1 MNIEEAKKIVDKLSV
16 DSDELWKIPM
26 IPAHKVKALLDT
38 LDQPKPEITH
48 PKIKKPTNIK
58 LGGLYYMPVLVTE
71 MSIFAGVPGTC
82 DVELEVEL
90 PNGNKMTSIL
100 DYFLNQGLIDLE

>member
-1 MNIEEAKKIVDKLSV
+1 
-16 DSDELWKIPM
+16 
-26 IPAHKVKALLDT
+26 
-38 LDQPKPEITH
+38 
-48 PKIKKPTNIK
+48 
-58 LGGLYYMPVLVTE
+58 

>member
-1 MNIEEAKKIVDKLSV
+1 MKIEEAKEKLYQLAFEDLNTNPGRLRLQDVYAIIDKIDL
-16 DSDELWKIPM
+16 P
-26 IPAHKVKALLDT
+26 
-38 LDQPKPEITH
+38 QPEITH